1 MPMAITSGPHRLVAA
16 LGTWA
21 MASPPSAM
29 VLPSSPA
36 SSLAQQILGT
46 SPSQHQLVTMT
57 SSLQSSILTVNSCG
71 LHRLV
76 AFLVLAVTLAMASP
90 PSATALPSSRVSSQ
104 AQQSLGTSP
113 SHRHSVEDMI
123 FSLPSSIPMA
133 AGLPLRWLHQSSHQ
147 TTYLS
152 PLMKTLALIN

>member
-76 AFLVLAVTLAMASP
+76 AFLVLPVTLAMASP
-90 PSATALPSSRVSSQ
+90 PSATALPSSPVSSK
-104 AQQSLGTSP
+104 AQQPLGASP
-113 SHRHSVEDMI
+113 LPPLDRGKPM
-123 FSLPSSIPMA
+123 FSLPSSTPMA
-133 AGLPLRWLHQSSHQ
+133 AGLPLKWLIPSMMRRE
-147 TTYLS
+147 TFL
-152 PLMKTLALIN
+152 